1 MPRKWIVPVALVLGT
16 VTGCT
21 PKVRET
27 LEICPGK
34 RSATEALA
42 ALRSNSENMVPFKA
56 RGKCHLKYY
65 PEGKKKPQSESFD
78 VQLWVNPPAEIYFQG
93 DKPFIPKAIVLG
105 SNEERFWLAIKPK
118 EISLYCWGNWSDQ
131 QSSEGLAINPRT
143 LLEALGVG
151 DVESDQQWSLSSERA
166 FDVLT
171 KRDRDIVTRKIYIYN
186 CDYRVR
192 KIEFFSSTGRV
203 VARAELDDYREIS
216 EGFSVPMV
224 MKVTAQ
230 GPARAE
236 DSLNITLDSGS
247 IKPVEITEPLREYLF
262 TLPPQ
267 KGFKNVRRVVN
278 GKLVE
283 DIVN

>member
-1 MPRKWIVPVALVLGT
+1 MPRKWVVPVVLVLST

-42 ALRSNSENMVPFKA
+42 ALRSNSENMVPFRA

-65 PEGKKKPQSESFD
+65 PEGRKKSQSESFD

-105 SNEERFWLAIKPK
+105 SNEEEFWLAIKPK
-118 EISLYCWGNWSDQ
+118 EISLYCWGNWSQ
-131 QSSEGLAINPRT
+131 QNSSEGLAINPRT

-151 DVESDQQWSLSSERA
+151 DLEADQDWSLSSERA

-171 KRDRDIVTRKIYIYN
+171 KRDQGVISRKIYIYS

-192 KIEFFSSTGRV
+192 KIEFFSPNGRV
-203 VARAELDDYREIS
+203 VARAELEDYWEVS
-216 EGFSVPMV
+216 EGFFVPTV
-224 MKVTAQ
+224 MKVTTQ
-230 GPARAE
+230 GLARAK
-236 DSLNITLDSGS
+236 DSLSLTLDPGS
-247 IKPVEITEPLREYLF
+247 IKPVEITKPRREYLF
-262 TLPPQ
+262 NLPPQ
-267 KGFKNVRRVVN
+267 KGYKNVRRVVN
-278 GKLVE
+278 GKLIEVPQ
-283 DIVN
+283 